1 MRSELEQSGRK
12 LEQPDE
18 EQLGKPDEEQG
29 HQQDAEKQNDEQE
42 EQLQAQH
49 VEQDEAFAEELTAIR
64 RYLHRNPELS
74 GEEKETTAAIRGW
87 LEKEGV
93 RLADEY
99 TLRTGLIA
107 EVGQTEGP
115 VVALRADIDALPI
128 QEQTGL
134 EFASQIAGRMHACGH
149 DAHTAILVGAA
160 RLLKQR
166 EARLPGRVR
175 LIFQPSE
182 EKATGARQVIQ
193 SGALDEVQAIF
204 GLHNKPDL
212 RVGTVGIREGA
223 LMAAADGFVV
233 KVEGVGTHAAVPE
246 AGIDPIV
253 VASHIVTALQA
264 IVSRNVSAQESAV
277 ISVTK
282 IHSGTAWNV
291 IPEEAV
297 LDGTVRTFDEKVRAL
312 IRERFNQVVSG
323 VAAAYGTRATVR
335 WIQGPPA
342 VVNDELLAEN
352 AVQAA
357 QQLGLNTVR
366 PLPSPAGEDFSFYQK
381 EVPGLFLFL
390 GTSGPHEWHH
400 PGFDVNEQALPLG
413 AHLLAALAEHALYRL
428 QGQIRC

>member
-1 MRSELEQSGRK
+1 MKSD
-12 LEQPDE
+12 LEQPKQHSEQQVQGPEHELHGERAE
-18 EQLGKPDEEQG
+18 E
-29 HQQDAEKQNDEQE
+29 
-42 EQLQAQH
+42 
-49 VEQDEAFAEELTAIR
+49 FAERLITIR
-64 RYLHRNPELS
+64 RHLHRNPELS
-74 GEEKETTAAIRGW
+74 GEEKETTAAIRSW
-87 LEKEGV
+87 LEEEGV
-93 RLADEY
+93 RIADEY
-99 TLRTGLIA
+99 VLRTGLVA
-107 EVGQTEGP
+107 EVGQGDGP

-128 QEQTGL
+128 QEETKL
-134 EFASQIAGRMHACGH
+134 EFASQADGKMHACGH
-149 DAHTAILVGAA
+149 DAHTAILIGAA

-166 EARLPGRVR
+166 ESSLPGKVR

-193 SGALDEVQAIF
+193 SGALSDVRAVF

-212 RVGTVGIREGA
+212 QVGTVGIRKGA

-253 VASHIVTALQA
+253 VAAHIVTALQA
-264 IVSRNVSAQESAV
+264 IVSRNVGAQESAV

-282 IHSGTAWNV
+282 LHSGTAWNV
-291 IPEEAV
+291 IPDEAI
-297 LDGTVRTFDEKVRAL
+297 LDGTVRTFDEKVRAR
-312 IRERFNQVVSG
+312 IRERFNQVVAG

-342 VVNDELLAEN
+342 VVNDEALAS
-352 AVQAA
+352 AA
-357 QQLGLNTVR
+357 EQVASQIGLNSIR

-400 PGFDVNEQALPLG
+400 PGFDVDERALSLG
-413 AHLLAALAEHALYRL
+413 AHLLAALAEKALYNV
-428 QGQIRC
+428 QAHQE

>member
-1 MRSELEQSGRK
+1 MKSDLEQTRGQLVQPEEEKQQVEQSELQREVAQT
-12 LEQPDE
+12 LD
-18 EQLGKPDEEQG
+18 
-29 HQQDAEKQNDEQE
+29 HQYVLPWVEDTEQE
-42 EQLQAQH
+42 KE
-49 VEQDEAFAEELTAIR
+49 FAAHLTAIR
-64 RYLHRNPELS
+64 RHLHRNPELS

-87 LEKEGV
+87 LEEEGV

-99 TLRTGLIA
+99 KLRTGLVA
-107 EVGQTEGP
+107 EVGQGNGP

-128 QEQTGL
+128 QEETRL
-134 EFASQIAGRMHACGH
+134 EFASQIPDRMHACGH
-149 DAHTAILVGAA
+149 DAHTAILIGAA
-160 RLLKQR
+160 RLLKRR
-166 EARLPGRVR
+166 ESSLPGRIR

-193 SGALDEVQAIF
+193 SRALADVQAIF

-233 KVEGVGTHAAVPE
+233 KVQGVGTHAAVPE

-253 VASHIVTALQA
+253 VASHIVIALQA
-264 IVSRNVSAQESAV
+264 IVSRNVGAQESAV
-277 ISVTK
+277 LSVTK
-282 IHSGTAWNV
+282 MNSGTAWNV

-297 LDGTVRTFDEKVRAL
+297 LDGTVRTFDEKVRAH
-312 IRERFNQVVSG
+312 IRERFNQVVAG
-323 VAAAYGTRATVR
+323 VAAAYGTTATVR

-342 VVNDELLAEN
+342 VVNDASLALDSEQVVN
-352 AVQAA
+352 E
-357 QQLGLNTVR
+357 LGLNHVR

-400 PGFDVNEQALPLG
+400 PGFDVDEQALPIG
-413 AHLLAALAEHALYRL
+413 AYLLAGLAEQALKRL
-428 QGQIRC
+428 QA

>member
-1 MRSELEQSGRK
+1 MKSD
-12 LEQPDE
+12 LEQPKQQAEQQVQGPEHELHGERAE
-18 EQLGKPDEEQG
+18 E
-29 HQQDAEKQNDEQE
+29 
-42 EQLQAQH
+42 
-49 VEQDEAFAEELTAIR
+49 FAERLITIR

-74 GEEKETTAAIRGW
+74 GEERETTASIRSW
-87 LEKEGV
+87 LEEEGV
-93 RLADEY
+93 RIADEY
-99 TLRTGLIA
+99 VLRTGLVA
-107 EVGQTEGP
+107 EVGQGDGP

-128 QEQTGL
+128 QEETKL
-134 EFASQIAGRMHACGH
+134 DFASQVDGKMHACGH
-149 DAHTAILVGAA
+149 DAHTAILIGAA

-166 EARLPGRVR
+166 ESTLPGKVR

-193 SGALDEVQAIF
+193 SGALSDVRAVF

-212 RVGTVGIREGA
+212 QVGTVGIREGA

-253 VASHIVTALQA
+253 VAAHIVTALQA
-264 IVSRNVSAQESAV
+264 IVSRNVGAQESAV

-282 IHSGTAWNV
+282 LHSGTAWNV
-291 IPEEAV
+291 IPDEAI
-297 LDGTVRTFDEKVRAL
+297 LDGTVRTFDEKVRAR
-312 IRERFNQVVSG
+312 IRERFNQVVAG

-342 VVNDELLAEN
+342 VVNDEALAS
-352 AVQAA
+352 AA
-357 QQLGLNTVR
+357 EQVASQIGLNSIR

-390 GTSGPHEWHH
+390 GTSGPNEWHH
-400 PGFDVNEQALPLG
+400 PGFDVDERALPLG
-413 AHLLAALAEHALYRL
+413 AHLLAALAEQAL
-428 QGQIRC
+428 QNVQAHPE

>member
-1 MRSELEQSGRK
+1 MKSD
-12 LEQPDE
+12 LEQPKQHS
-18 EQLGKPDEEQG
+18 EQ
-29 HQQDAEKQNDEQE
+29 
-42 EQLQAQH
+42 QAQGPEH
-49 VEQDEAFAEELTAIR
+49 ELHGERAEEFAERLITIR
-64 RYLHRNPELS
+64 RHLHRNPELS
-74 GEEKETTAAIRGW
+74 GEEKETTAAIRSW
-87 LEKEGV
+87 LEEEGV
-93 RLADEY
+93 RIADEY
-99 TLRTGLIA
+99 ALRTGLVA
-107 EVGQTEGP
+107 EVGQGDGP

-128 QEQTGL
+128 QEETKL
-134 EFASQIAGRMHACGH
+134 EFASQADGKMHACGH
-149 DAHTAILVGAA
+149 DAHTAILIGAA

-166 EARLPGRVR
+166 ESILPGKVR

-193 SGALDEVQAIF
+193 SGALSDVRAVF

-212 RVGTVGIREGA
+212 QVGTVGIREGA

-253 VASHIVTALQA
+253 VAAHIVTALQA
-264 IVSRNVSAQESAV
+264 IVSRNVGAQESAV

-282 IHSGTAWNV
+282 LHSGTAWNV
-291 IPEEAV
+291 IPDEAI
-297 LDGTVRTFDEKVRAL
+297 LDGTVRTFDEKVRAR
-312 IRERFNQVVSG
+312 IRERFNQVVAG

-342 VVNDELLAEN
+342 VVNDESLAS
-352 AVQAA
+352 AA
-357 QQLGLNTVR
+357 EQVASEIGLNSVR

-400 PGFDVNEQALPLG
+400 PGFDVDERALSLG
-413 AHLLAALAEHALYRL
+413 AHLLAALAEKALHNV
-428 QGQIRC
+428 QAHQA

>member
-1 MRSELEQSGRK
+1 MRSDLEQSGQK

-18 EQLGKPDEEQG
+18 EQLGKRDEEQG
-29 HQQDAEKQNDEQE
+29 QQQDAEKQNAEQA
-42 EQLQAQH
+42 EQVQAQH
-49 VEQDEAFAEELTAIR
+49 VKQDEAFAEELTAIR

-99 TLRTGLIA
+99 KLRTGLVA

-134 EFASQIAGRMHACGH
+134 EFASQIEGRMHACGH

-166 EARLPGRVR
+166 EASLPGRVR

-342 VVNDELLAEN
+342 VVNDELLAED

-413 AHLLAALAEHALYRL
+413 AQLLAALAEQALYRL
-428 QGQIRC
+428 QG

>member
-1 MRSELEQSGRK
+1 MKSELEQPK
-12 LEQPDE
+12 
-18 EQLGKPDEEQG
+18 
-29 HQQDAEKQNDEQE
+29 QQVGQEVRGTQRIPAET
-42 EQLQAQH
+42 
-49 VEQDEAFAEELTAIR
+49 DEAFAERLIAIR
-64 RYLHRNPELS
+64 RHLHRYPELS
-74 GEEKETTAAIRGW
+74 GEERETTAAIRGW
-87 LEKEGV
+87 LEEEGV
-93 RLADEY
+93 RIADEY
-99 TLRTGLIA
+99 SLRTGLVA
-107 EVGQTEGP
+107 EIGQGDGP

-128 QEQTGL
+128 QEETKL
-134 EFASQIAGRMHACGH
+134 EFASQAAGKMHACGH

-166 EARLPGRVR
+166 ESELPGKVR
-175 LIFQPSE
+175 LLFQPSE

-193 SGALDEVQAIF
+193 SGALSDVRAVF

-212 RVGTVGIREGA
+212 QVGTVGIREGA
-223 LMAAADGFVV
+223 LLAAADGFVV
-233 KVEGVGTHAAVPE
+233 NVEGVGTHAAVPE

-264 IVSRNVSAQESAV
+264 IVSRNVGAQESAV

-291 IPEEAV
+291 IPDQAI
-297 LDGTVRTFDEKVRAL
+297 LDGTVRTFDEKVRAR

-342 VVNDELLAEN
+342 VINDASLASA
-352 AVQAA
+352 AVQVAA
-357 QQLGLNTVR
+357 EVGLNSVR

-381 EVPGLFLFL
+381 QVPGLFLFL

-400 PGFDVNEQALPLG
+400 PAFDLDERALPLG
-413 AHLLAALAEHALYRL
+413 AHLLAALAEQALQNL
-428 QGQIRC
+428 QLDGE

>member
-1 MRSELEQSGRK
+1 MKSDLEQTR
-12 LEQPDE
+12 EQLVQPEE
-18 EQLGKPDEEQG
+18 EQ
-29 HQQDAEKQNDEQE
+29 QQ
-42 EQLQAQH
+42 
-49 VEQDEAFAEELTAIR
+49 VEQSEQKQEFAAHLIAIR
-64 RYLHRNPELS
+64 RHLHRNPELS
-74 GEEKETTAAIRGW
+74 GEEKETTAAIRSW
-87 LEKEGV
+87 LEEEGV

-99 TLRTGLIA
+99 KLRTGLVA
-107 EVGQTEGP
+107 EVGQGSGP

-128 QEQTGL
+128 QEETKL

-149 DAHTAILVGAA
+149 DAHTAILIGAA

-166 EARLPGRVR
+166 ESSLPGKVR

-193 SGALDEVQAIF
+193 SGALADVQAIF

-233 KVEGVGTHAAVPE
+233 KVQGVGTHAAVPE

-253 VASHIVTALQA
+253 VAAHIVTALQA
-264 IVSRNVSAQESAV
+264 IVSRNVGAQESAV
-277 ISVTK
+277 LSVTK
-282 IHSGTAWNV
+282 INSGTAWNV
-291 IPEEAV
+291 IPEEAI
-297 LDGTVRTFDEKVRAL
+297 LDGTVRTFDEKVRAR
-312 IRERFNQVVSG
+312 IRERFNQVVAG
-323 VAAAYGTRATVR
+323 VSAAYGTTATVR

-342 VVNDELLAEN
+342 VVNDASLALDAEQ
-352 AVQAA
+352 VVSE
-357 QQLGLNTVR
+357 LGLNRVR

-400 PGFDVNEQALPLG
+400 PGFDVDEQALSIG
-413 AHLLAALAEHALYRL
+413 AHLLAELAEQALKRL
-428 QGQIRC
+428 QA